1 MHPLTPL
8 LFLFFFSLT
17 TTALGPPLESC
28 PQTGTPILLI
38 SDLETFES
46 SEPLYPGNST
56 LHFNFQNLMT
66 GTRASCSRDFSPVQ
80 GTVKK
85 MLEPGKTTRYE
96 EYHGC
101 SDGRVR
107 FVYGEV
113 GGVAVT
119 EVVEC
124 NR

>member
-1 MHPLTPL
+1 M
-8 LFLFFFSLT
+8 
-17 TTALGPPLESC
+17 
-28 PQTGTPILLI
+28 I
-38 SDLETFES
+38 
-46 SEPLYPGNST
+46 
-56 LHFNFQNLMT
+56 

-85 MLEPGKTTRYE
+85 MLEPGKATRYE

-101 SDGRVR
+101 SDGRVK

-124 NR
+124 NG